1 MSIPSALKSQA
12 FNLVVQ
18 KAIGSQGDSQFS
30 FLTNAVKSAFPNASF
45 IQNTVNSADPNL
57 FNISLGNQLLHS
69 STTSGS
75 IQSNAQGFMKNL
87 VGALSG
93 QGAAAAGQV
102 NAGVQQA
109 FGQAAV
115 GAQPAY
121 GAVQQTV
128 QTVQQGYGQMA
139 PGYVAPQ
146 QAYGQG
152 YVAPQQAYGQ
162 MGQGY
167 AAQQIL

>member
-1 MSIPSALKSQA
+1 MGNMCGSGMSVPSALKSQA

-93 QGAAAAGQV
+93 QGAAVAGQV
-102 NAGVQQA
+102 NAGAQQA
-109 FGQAAV
+109 FNQAAA
-115 GAQPAY
+115 GAQPGY
-121 GAVQQTV
+121 VGVQQTV
-128 QTVQQGYGQMA
+128 QTVQQGYGQMGQA
-139 PGYVAPQ
+139 YSTPQ
-146 QAYGQG
+146 QGFQ
-152 YVAPQQAYGQ
+152 Q

-167 AAQQIL
+167 PAQQVL